1 MSKLEDLKTKRDE
14 LEAEATRLAE
24 LEASKIFAVEIDD
37 VKMIKTIQDHLNKG
51 YTWTTKNAAIIV
63 TLYDKLKTERT
74 RITKEVA
81 ELEKDQEVADYQP
94 VLELKA
100 YELNGLYQALLNVN
114 GEGIENARKFIR
126 MLTLVGESVTTAMTE
141 MSESNKVMTDLHVEL
156 NDVDGTIQ
164 HLEDAENREEVEPTL
179 TSEG

>member
-1 MSKLEDLKTKRDE
+1 MSRLEDLRTKRDE

-24 LEASKIFAVEIDD
+24 LEASKIFTVEIDD

-74 RITKEVA
+74 RINKEIEALDGESV
-81 ELEKDQEVADYQP
+81 YRT

-156 NDVDGTIQ
+156 NDIDETIQ

-179 TSEG
+179 TNEG

>member
-81 ELEKDQEVADYQP
+81 ELETDQEVADYQP

>member
-1 MSKLEDLKTKRDE
+1 MSKLEDLRTKRDE

-24 LEASKIFAVEIDD
+24 LEASKIFTVEIDD

-74 RITKEVA
+74 RINKEIEA
-81 ELEKDQEVADYQP
+81 LEGESDYQA

-179 TSEG
+179 TNEG

>member
-1 MSKLEDLKTKRDE
+1 MSKLEDLRTRRDE
-14 LEAEATRLAE
+14 LEDEATRLAE
-24 LEASKIFAVEIDD
+24 LEASKIFTVEIDD

-74 RITKEVA
+74 RINKEIEALDGESV
-81 ELEKDQEVADYQP
+81 YQA

-179 TSEG
+179 TNEG

>member
-24 LEASKIFAVEIDD
+24 LEASKIFTVEIDD

-74 RITKEVA
+74 RITKEFA
-81 ELEKDQEVADYQP
+81 ELETDQEVADYQP

-179 TSEG
+179 TNEG

>member
-1 MSKLEDLKTKRDE
+1 MSKLEDLRTKRDE

-74 RITKEVA
+74 RINKEIEA
-81 ELEKDQEVADYQP
+81 LDGESDYKL

-179 TSEG
+179 TNEG

>member
-24 LEASKIFAVEIDD
+24 LEASKIFTVEIDD

-74 RITKEVA
+74 RITKEIA
-81 ELEKDQEVADYQP
+81 ENDEAIDVYQP

-179 TSEG
+179 TNEG

>member
-1 MSKLEDLKTKRDE
+1 MSKLEDLRTKRDE
-14 LEAEATRLAE
+14 LELEAQRLTE
-24 LEASKIFAVEIDD
+24 LEASKIFTVKIDD

-74 RITKEVA
+74 RITKEFA
-81 ELEKDQEVADYQP
+81 ELGTDQEVADYQS

-126 MLTLVGESVTTAMTE
+126 MLTLVGESVTTAMNE
-141 MSESNKVMTDLHVEL
+141 MTESNKAITDLHVQL
-156 NDVDGTIQ
+156 NDIDGTIQ
-164 HLEDAENREEVEPTL
+164 HLEDAENREELEPTL
-179 TSEG
+179 TKEA

>member
-1 MSKLEDLKTKRDE
+1 MSKLEDLRTKRDE

-24 LEASKIFAVEIDD
+24 LEASKIFTVEIDD

-74 RITKEVA
+74 RITKEITEA
-81 ELEKDQEVADYQP
+81 EKQDETYQP

-179 TSEG
+179 TNEG

>member
-1 MSKLEDLKTKRDE
+1 
-14 LEAEATRLAE
+14 
-24 LEASKIFAVEIDD
+24 
-37 VKMIKTIQDHLNKG
+37 
-51 YTWTTKNAAIIV
+51 
-63 TLYDKLKTERT
+63 LKTERT
-74 RITKEVA
+74 RITKEFA
-81 ELEKDQEVADYQP
+81 ELETDQEVADYQP

>member
-1 MSKLEDLKTKRDE
+1 MSKLEDLRTRRDE
-14 LEAEATRLAE
+14 LEDEATRLAE
-24 LEASKIFAVEIDD
+24 LEASKIFTVEIDD

-74 RITKEVA
+74 RITKEIA
-81 ELEKDQEVADYQP
+81 ENDEAIDVYQP

-179 TSEG
+179 TNEG